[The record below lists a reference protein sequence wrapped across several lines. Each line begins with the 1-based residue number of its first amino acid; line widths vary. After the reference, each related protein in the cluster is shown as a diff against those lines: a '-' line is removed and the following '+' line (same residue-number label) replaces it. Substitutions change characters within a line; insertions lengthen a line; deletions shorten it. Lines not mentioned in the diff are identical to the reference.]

1 MPPKLPIGTL
11 TDLARSRTE
20 EAARKLAALRNA
32 NMSASRK
39 LELLLQYRRDYG
51 QQLQA
56 MMLEGLGCAQLR
68 NYQDFL
74 RALDAGVEEQR
85 IAAAQAEARLGR
97 GRSDW
102 QQQHR
107 RLNAF
112 ETLAERLHR
121 QALITQGRRE
131 QRANDEQASRM
142 ALHCSPGVSWKIT

>member
-1 MPPKLPIGTL
+1 MPPKLPLGTL

-20 EAARKLAALRNA
+20 EAVRKLAALRTA
-32 NMSASRK
+32 NIGASRK

-51 QQLQA
+51 EQLQA
-56 MMLEGLGCAQLR
+56 MMLQGLDCAQLR

-74 RALDAGVEEQR
+74 GALDAGVEEQR
-85 IAAAQAEARLGR
+85 IAASQAEARLDR

-112 ETLAERLHR
+112 ETLAERLRR
-121 QALITQGRRE
+121 QATITQGRRE
-131 QRANDEQASRM
+131 QRANDEQAARM
-142 ALHCSPGVSWKIT
+142 ALQHAAGVTWKIT